1 MLSTST
7 GQPKSLCCPRQSAA
21 KTMKLLAGVFSYKPS
36 SGPSQFLVG
45 GTGRNLVG
53 LFQELPGLDEAEV
66 LDRIHNNNGV
76 GTKAGWV
83 H

>member
-1 MLSTST
+1 M
-7 GQPKSLCCPRQSAA
+7 
-21 KTMKLLAGVFSYKPS
+21 
-36 SGPSQFLVG
+36 
-45 GTGRNLVG
+45 G